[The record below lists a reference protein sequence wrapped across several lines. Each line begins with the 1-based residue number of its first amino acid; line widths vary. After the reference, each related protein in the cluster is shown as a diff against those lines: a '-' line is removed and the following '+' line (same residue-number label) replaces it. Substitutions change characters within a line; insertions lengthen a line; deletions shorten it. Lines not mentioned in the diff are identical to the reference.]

1 MTDIEK
7 LISDLKET
15 GFDHKGLIEIISENR
30 KPIPED
36 EQKEGCD
43 N

>member
-15 GFDHKGLIEIISENR
+15 GFDHEFLIEIISKDSEPR
-30 KPIPED
+30 SED
-36 EQKEGCD
+36 GEEEGPAT
-43 N
+43 